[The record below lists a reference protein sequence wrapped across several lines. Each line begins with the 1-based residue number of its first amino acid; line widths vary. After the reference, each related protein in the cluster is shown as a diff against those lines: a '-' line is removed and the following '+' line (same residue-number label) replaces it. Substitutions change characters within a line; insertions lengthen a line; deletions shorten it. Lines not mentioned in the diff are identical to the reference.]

1 MILSSINKQAS
12 NAHTQTQLPALP
24 YNLIV
29 PEPSSVSRTINR
41 TGTPVPLSPA
51 GLCSFHYTV
60 QAALQ
65 VATVPAPNP
74 PTPDPHHLSPI
85 GKKNHKQDAFDIAV
99 VSR

>member
-1 MILSSINKQAS
+1 MILPSINKQAS
-12 NAHTQTQLPALP
+12 NTHTQTQLPALP

-41 TGTPVPLSPA
+41 TPVPLSPA

-85 GKKNHKQDAFDIAV
+85 GKKNHKRDAFDIAV
-99 VSR
+99 VSH